1 MKRLLL
7 VGIALLALAGCG
19 GGDDN
24 EGDSAAAGGDTTPAT
39 TTQKLEGTPT
49 PAKVAAALGLT
60 EQGSGYKSPG
70 GCNIK
75 DVAVGKADAAAARDK
90 YSNGAVLSSDK
101 QIAIVLDKVTI
112 KCAVEAKL
120 GLAGLK

>member
-24 EGDSAAAGGDTTPAT
+24 DGDSAAAGGDTTPAT
-39 TTQKLEGTPT
+39 TTQKLEGAPT

-60 EQGSGYKSPG
+60 KQGSGYKSPN
-70 GCNIK
+70 GCTINE
-75 DVAVGKADAAAARDK
+75 VVVGKDDAAAARKK
-90 YSNGAVLSSDK
+90 YSNSAVQSPDK
-101 QIAIVLDKVTI
+101 QIAVVIDKVTI
-112 KCAVEAKL
+112 KCAIQMKL
-120 GLAGLK
+120 GLEGLQ

>member
-39 TTQKLEGTPT
+39 TTQELEGAPT
-49 PAKVAAALGLT
+49 PAKVAAALGFT
-60 EQGSGYKSPG
+60 EQGAGYKSPG
-70 GCNIK
+70 GCTVNDI
-75 DVAVGKADAAAARDK
+75 VVGKSEAAAARSK
-90 YSNGAVLSSDK
+90 YSNGAVVSPDK